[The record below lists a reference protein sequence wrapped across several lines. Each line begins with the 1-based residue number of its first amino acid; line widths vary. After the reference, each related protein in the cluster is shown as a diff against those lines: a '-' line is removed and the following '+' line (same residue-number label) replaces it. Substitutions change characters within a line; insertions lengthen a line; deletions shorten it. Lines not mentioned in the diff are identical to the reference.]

1 MTISDGEQRLVTND
15 GVKCKALYIDVQ
27 GYALLQMGM
36 DVAQRR
42 GGRDAL
48 LDVTRRRRGVA
59 RNAGGG
65 RGNGRKRTIGR
76 ILRQGL
82 QVENREDLVLAKG
95 EEVNAQNWG
104 IVRVPRVDYAVENLH
119 DVGTQ

>member
-48 LDVTRRRRGVA
+48 LVWRGVA

-119 DVGTQ
+119 DVGIQ